1 MTLSPLPHLPR
12 TYRNSTSPFHN
23 TKITLLPIVFILCC
37 LLFPHSVTIS
47 DVDITATDEGRGIRI
62 GETTALVSE
71 ATTNVPTMDLNITW
85 FRAENGSNVQLFQ
98 NEDNINITMEAQNT
112 TTRSTLTIRV
122 TGMEDYTQYY
132 CLANN
137 GNSTE
142 MSNGTVT
149 IRRPGET
156 LL

>member
-1 MTLSPLPHLPR
+1 M
-12 TYRNSTSPFHN
+12 
-23 TKITLLPIVFILCC
+23 
-37 LLFPHSVTIS
+37 TIS
-47 DVDITATDEGRGIRI
+47 AVGLEAMDLGRGIGI
-62 GETTALVSE
+62 GEMTSIVCEVTTTIHPLE
-71 ATTNVPTMDLNITW
+71 LNITW
-85 FRAENGSNVQLFQ
+85 FRAENGSDVQLFQ
-98 NEDNINITMEAQNT
+98 NGDNINITMETLNT

-132 CLANN
+132 CLANS
-137 GNSTE
+137 GNSTV